1 MSIINTENEFL
12 KYYYN
17 RDTSIIW
24 RNEGDD
30 TSHMSVGGCTRN
42 PFSFRNE
49 CIRTARAL
57 NHQYN
62 DLTLF
67 MSGGLDSEI
76 ALRSFLAAGI
86 KPKLVTVRFPKGA
99 NDHDI
104 VPMLNMISAM
114 GLSCHVIDFNP
125 EEFVNSEECYEV
137 AKRYQAY
144 SLYQQILLRVAEDYS
159 APMLTVDEVELEKV
173 PMINWDTGNYSIP
186 WAFLKKE
193 DQDGVWRRFNDK
205 TGIPALNN
213 FYTYTPESMLAFLTL
228 PTVDDLINDRIFG
241 KLGWTSSKMKIYAH
255 TGFEFRPR
263 PKYTGVENYMH
274 LWNQVGYNIKKHLPH
289 SPRSF
294 TIPAIELRNNLK
306 AGKESSCHI
315 L

>member
-1 MSIINTENEFL
+1 MSITNTENNFL

-17 RDTSIIW
+17 QDTNILW
-24 RNEGDD
+24 REDDND
-30 TSHMSVGGCTRN
+30 TSHMSVGGCTRA

-49 CIRTARAL
+49 CIRTARSL
-57 NHQYN
+57 YHQYK
-62 DLTLF
+62 DLTVF

-86 KPKLVTVRFPKGA
+86 KPKLVTVRFPNGA

-104 VPMLNMISAM
+104 KPMLDMIRTM
-114 GLSCHVIDFNP
+114 GLSCHVIEFDP
-125 EEFVNSEECYEV
+125 EEFVNSGECYEV
-137 AKRYQAY
+137 ATRYQAY
-144 SLYQQILLRVAEDYS
+144 SLYQQLLLRIAEDYS
-159 APMLTVDEVELEKV
+159 APMITVDEVELEKV
-173 PMINWDTGNYSIP
+173 PVIDWDTGNYSIP
-186 WAFLKKE
+186 WCFLKKE

-213 FYTYTPESMLAFLTL
+213 FYTYSPESMLAFLTL
-228 PTVDDLINDRIFG
+228 PTVDDLINDRVFG

-274 LWNQVGYNIKKHLPH
+274 LWYQVGYNIKNHLPY
-289 SPRSF
+289 SSRSF
-294 TIPAIELRNNLK
+294 TIPAIKLRNNLK